1 LFDMKNNTQYVTLSY
16 SILRGSDRGGL
27 IGSGDSDTN
36 NSFVTFHHNLYQDL
50 KSRAPLLRAGT
61 AHTYN
66 NHFTGIWDS
75 GINSRLGAKVKV
87 DNNYFE
93 DSKDVLGTFYTDK
106 AGYWQ
111 VSGNIFDNVTW
122 SSPSGDT
129 NPAGPNPQ
137 STTTV
142 NIPYSYDL
150 DDAGCVPAIVGQTA
164 GAGKGMLVSD
174 GSCSAETPDPDPTDP
189 PTGTNLSLGAGSDG
203 SGKASGTSYGDVRD
217 GDMSTY
223 WSPSGTTGR
232 ISIKWGSDTTVS
244 SIVIREA
251 SGAEGNIGSW
261 EVVDHDTGRVLAS
274 GSGAGVIH
282 FSPTSL
288 RKINFVILSASDT
301 PRVAEFET
309 YA

>member
-1 LFDMKNNTQYVTLSY
+1 
-16 SILRGSDRGGL
+16 
-27 IGSGDSDTN
+27 
-36 NSFVTFHHNLYQDL
+36 
-50 KSRAPLLRAGT
+50 PLLRAGT

-189 PTGTNLSLGAGSDG
+189 DPTDPDPTDPDPTDPDPTDPPTGTNL
-203 SGKASGTSYGDVRD
+203 
-217 GDMSTY
+217 
-223 WSPSGTTGR
+223 
-232 ISIKWGSDTTVS
+232 
-244 SIVIREA
+244 
-251 SGAEGNIGSW
+251 
-261 EVVDHDTGRVLAS
+261 H
-274 GSGAGVIH
+274 
-282 FSPTSL
+282 
-288 RKINFVILSASDT
+288 
-301 PRVAEFET
+301 
-309 YA
+309 